1 MEYLQQVANLI
12 AAAIRNANAYREVVQ
27 LKDRL
32 AGEKRYLES
41 EIRSEMRWDE
51 IVGSSPA
58 LKRVLDYAS
67 IVATTDSTVLITGE
81 TGTGKERVARAI
93 HDMSRRKDRSF
104 IKLNCAAIPTGLLE
118 SELFGHEKGASLE
131 P

>member
-12 AAAIRNANAYREVVQ
+12 AAAIRNANAYREVAQ

-81 TGTGKERVARAI
+81 TGTGKSEWRVPSTA
-93 HDMSRRKDRSF
+93 
-104 IKLNCAAIPTGLLE
+104 
-118 SELFGHEKGASLE
+118 
-131 P
+131 